1 MKHLELTVEEIALK
15 LAQALVDKNNIL
27 VQAQELQQENEQ
39 LKARIKELEE
49 EWEEQLEKEE
59 QKERMK
65 EWEELQDET
74 I

>member
-1 MKHLELTVEEIALK
+1 MKHLEMTVEELAIK
-15 LAQALVDKNNIL
+15 LDQAIVDKNNTF
-27 VQAQELQQENEQ
+27 VVAQELQQENEQ

-65 EWEELQDET
+65 EWEEGINEN
-74 I
+74 

>member
-1 MKHLELTVEEIALK
+1 MKHLELTVEELAIK

-27 VQAQELQQENEQ
+27 VQAQELQRENEE

-65 EWEELQDET
+65 EWEEEHA
-74 I
+74 